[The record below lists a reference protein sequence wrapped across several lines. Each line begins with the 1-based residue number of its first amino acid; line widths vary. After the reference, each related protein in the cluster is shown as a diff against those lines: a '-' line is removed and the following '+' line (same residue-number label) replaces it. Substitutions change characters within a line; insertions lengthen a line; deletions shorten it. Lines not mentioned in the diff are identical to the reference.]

1 PPLAHSTIRGN
12 GRRREHL
19 GSSDCARHFT
29 LHRITRC
36 LWLEDLV
43 EKHSST
49 SHHYGHRAYPCTAL
63 PINAEWRYRTDY
75 SSGGV
80 SSGVRKRVVVLLPP
94 EKADVMKRAFLTG
107 ASSGIGLATAQALL
121 AAGHE
126 VWGTSRDLDRL
137 PQLKHFHR
145 VQLDLRHNSEIDGA
159 FVNALS
165 EAGHFDVLINNA
177 GSGHFGAA
185 EFLATT
191 EIADQFQILFFAPV
205 RLMQLALAE
214 MRPRE
219 TGLIINITSLAER
232 LPMPFM
238 AAYNAAK
245 AAMAAFTM
253 SIQLEL
259 AQSRIRV
266 IDLQPADINTG
277 FNDAVKKSDGDK
289 LYSAKIART
298 WEIIERN
305 LKEAP

>member
-1 PPLAHSTIRGN
+1 M
-12 GRRREHL
+12 
-19 GSSDCARHFT
+19 
-29 LHRITRC
+29 
-36 LWLEDLV
+36 
-43 EKHSST
+43 
-49 SHHYGHRAYPCTAL
+49 
-63 PINAEWRYRTDY
+63 
-75 SSGGV
+75 
-80 SSGVRKRVVVLLPP
+80 VVLLPP

-165 EAGHFDVLINNA
+165 EAGHFDVVINNA

-191 EIADQFQILFFAPV
+191 DIAEQFQILFFAPA
-205 RLMQLALAE
+205 RLIQLALAA
-214 MRPRE
+214 MRVRE
-219 TGLIINITSLAER
+219 TGLIINVTSLAER
-232 LPMPFM
+232 LPVPFM

-245 AAMAAFTM
+245 AALAAFTM
-253 SIQLEL
+253 SMQVEL
-259 AQSRIRV
+259 AQSRIRL
-266 IDLQPADINTG
+266 IDLQPADICTN
-277 FNDAVKKSDGDK
+277 FNDAVSKSNHNE
-289 LYSAKIART
+289 LYSAKIAQA

-305 LKEAP
+305 LKNAPEPKVVARRVVKLIERASPAPRLTVGSAFQARVAPLIFRFLPQRLRIWGLRKYYRL